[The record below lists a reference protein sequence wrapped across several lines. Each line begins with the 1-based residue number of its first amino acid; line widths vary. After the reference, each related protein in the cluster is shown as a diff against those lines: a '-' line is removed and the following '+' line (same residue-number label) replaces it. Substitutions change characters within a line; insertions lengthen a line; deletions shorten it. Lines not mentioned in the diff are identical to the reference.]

1 MSAAYRLKSL
11 TAYWCFCLHSFS
23 KSKYTEKKRLH
34 LTLSRGGTPRKFQL
48 YTIWP
53 ACTGS
58 VFLGLNLEGEGITAN
73 WQFRLMAVSVE
84 LLDMGGRGAT
94 FFNLRLF
101 SLKPPFFLV
110 SFFPF
115 TETYKVKCKYL
126 AFTLAFT
133 PCKLWQLTLDSTHDG
148 IIWSGIVFKQAN
160 RYNRYSCNERLKCL
174 GKLTHDE
181 LFWEGR

>member
-1 MSAAYRLKSL
+1 MEVRLAVFCLKQHFETDRDRFKTSNLFFRIAMSAAYRLKSL

-84 LLDMGGRGAT
+84 LLDMGGEGSN
-94 FFNLRLF
+94 FFQSKVVFFKAPFLF
-101 SLKPPFFLV
+101 GK
-110 SFFPF
+110 FFPLHWNLQSKMQISCF
-115 TETYKVKCKYL
+115 HSCIHTV
-126 AFTLAFT
+126 
-133 PCKLWQLTLDSTHDG
+133 
-148 IIWSGIVFKQAN
+148 QAVTAYTWLYTWWN
-160 RYNRYSCNERLKCL
+160 HLVWYC
-174 GKLTHDE
+174 
-181 LFWEGR
+181 F